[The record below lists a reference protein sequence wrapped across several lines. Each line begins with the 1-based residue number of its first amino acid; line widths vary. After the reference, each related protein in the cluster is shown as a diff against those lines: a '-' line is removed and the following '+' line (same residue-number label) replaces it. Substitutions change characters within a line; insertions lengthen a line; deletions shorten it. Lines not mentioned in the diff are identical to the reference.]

1 MHLKQFAQLAL
12 ALPLLIAPYVS
23 ARSEP
28 SDITVMFVRAD
39 ENGDGVLDKAEV
51 LIAALKHFSETDS
64 DRDGA
69 LEKQEVGE
77 SAGEAEFTDNDTDK
91 SGSLSVEEMIEEKL
105 SDFSEVDTNKD
116 GKLDFEEVTK
126 HYEGKPE

>member
-1 MHLKQFAQLAL
+1 M
-12 ALPLLIAPYVS
+12 
-23 ARSEP
+23 
-28 SDITVMFVRAD
+28 
-39 ENGDGVLDKAEV
+39 DKAEV
-51 LIAALKHFSETDS
+51 LIAALKQFSETDS

-69 LEKQEVGE
+69 LEKQEVGD
-77 SAGEAEFTDNDTDK
+77 SLARPNLRTMILTK

-116 GKLDFEEVTK
+116 GKLDFEEVAK